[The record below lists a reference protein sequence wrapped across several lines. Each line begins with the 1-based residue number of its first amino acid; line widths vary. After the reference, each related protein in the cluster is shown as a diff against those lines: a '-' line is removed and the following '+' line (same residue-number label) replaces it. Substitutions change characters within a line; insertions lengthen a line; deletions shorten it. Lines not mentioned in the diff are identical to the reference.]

1 MTNQRKR
8 LLLIK
13 PYSFPETSR
22 YYEPVDDDRREAQ
35 VMNYEDV
42 APLLADV
49 DWELHPGPTA
59 PQGDGFVETREE
71 FARVGVARLPIVRT
85 ACASGRY
92 DAIVLLGG
100 GDPGFI
106 EAREIGQ
113 RTNTPVTACAHA
125 QMHIAAMLG
134 NKFSVIDVSEV
145 HSMHTYNLVV
155 QYRCVEKC
163 ASIRCLDFPMPREA
177 NPDLPPPGT
186 EKAKA
191 ARGEQSEMLD
201 RAITEAVAAI
211 EHDGAE
217 TIICGCSETYWM
229 QPYLQ
234 RELLR
239 LGWEVPVLEGYRA
252 AIGMAKLL
260 AGLGVSVSGLAYPSD
275 RPKQWRRRK
284 TF

>member
-1 MTNQRKR
+1 MTIRRKR

-13 PYSFPETSR
+13 PYSFPATSR
-22 YYEPVDDDRREAQ
+22 YYQPPGALGREAQ
-35 VMNYEDV
+35 LMNYDDV

-49 DWELHPGPTA
+49 DWDLHPGPVA
-59 PQGDGFVETREE
+59 PQGESFVETREE
-71 FARVGVARLPIVRT
+71 FARVGVARLPIVRE
-85 ACASGRY
+85 ACAGGQY

-113 RTNTPVTACAHA
+113 RSNIPVTACAHA
-125 QMHIAAMLG
+125 QMHVAAMLG
-134 NKFSVIDVSEV
+134 NKFSVIDISEV
-145 HSMHTYNLVV
+145 HTMHTYNLVV

-163 ASIRCLDFPMPREA
+163 ASIRCLDFPMPRES
-177 NPDLPPPGT
+177 NPDLPPLAT
-186 EKAKA
+186 EQAKA
-191 ARGEQSEMLD
+191 ARGERSEMLE
-201 RAITEAVAAI
+201 RAITESVAAI
-211 EHDGAE
+211 EQDGAE

-234 RELLR
+234 GALHRQ
-239 LGWEVPVLEGYRA
+239 GWDVPVLEGYRA

-275 RPKQWRRRK
+275 TPKRWRRRK
-284 TF
+284 VF